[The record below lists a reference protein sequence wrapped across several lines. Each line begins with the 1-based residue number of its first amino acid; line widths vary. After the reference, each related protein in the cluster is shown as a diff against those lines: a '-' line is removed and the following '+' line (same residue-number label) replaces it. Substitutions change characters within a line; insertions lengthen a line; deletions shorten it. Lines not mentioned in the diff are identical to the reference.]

1 MSKSKF
7 TLAIVLAIT
16 FLFVNLAISGVGG
29 FTAKAQDED
38 VTVGYIV
45 REANAWWEIAAA
57 GFRVGAEEQG
67 VNAKVYMP
75 QNMQGGQLQAQT
87 LRQWVRL
94 GTVDGI
100 MVGPNVPSALVGPI
114 NEAMSQ
120 GIPVICGYG
129 VDSPESDRLLYVG
142 YDPGLLGEALAV
154 SMRKWLDEYGHE
166 SGKISYSTGSMASSE
181 DVASYEGFANP
192 LEEAGYEVLEA
203 LVDHGSSETAR
214 RNALQAIDQNP
225 DLVGMQ
231 GYYDYTV
238 PAVGDAINEKG
249 VKDEVVGMGDGF
261 TGEMIPYLQ
270 DGSIKATTAL
280 GKFPGSKLG
289 GEVIARLAKA
299 PEDQWE
305 DIVEEYTS
313 NPPEGFSNP
322 EEEEI
327 LAAFGLVTSEPVEWP
342 NMPEKLYGWKMT
354 IDEFKEA
361 NPGAWEVMVEQ
372 FQD

>member
-1 MSKSKF
+1 MTKNNWTF
-7 TLAIVLAIT
+7 MLIMVLA
-16 FLFVNLAISGVGG
+16 FVFVGVAVVGLGG
-29 FTAKAQDED
+29 YTVEAKD

-57 GFRVGAEEQG
+57 GFRAGAEAEG
-67 VNAKVYMP
+67 AKVKIYMP
-75 QNMQGGQLQAQT
+75 QNMKGGQLQAQA

-100 MVGPNVPSALVGPI
+100 MVGPNVPSALEGAI
-114 NEAMSQ
+114 NEAMSK

-129 VDSPESDRLLYVG
+129 VDSPESDRLVYVG
-142 YDPGLLGEALAV
+142 YNPGLLGEAMATA
-154 SMRKWLDEYGHE
+154 MQKWLDEYGHE
-166 SGKISYSTGSMASSE
+166 SGKITYSTGSMASTE
-181 DVASYEGFANP
+181 DVDAYDQFADP
-192 LEEAGYEVLEA
+192 LENKGYKVLPA

-214 RNALQAIDQNP
+214 RNALQVIDQNP

-261 TGEMIPYLQ
+261 TGEMVPYLQ

-289 GEVIARLAKA
+289 GQIIAKLAKA
-299 PEDQWE
+299 PKVAWPY
-305 DIVEEYTS
+305 IVDVYTT
-313 NPPEGFSNP
+313 NPPPGFSNP
-322 EEEEI
+322 KEDEI

-342 NMPEKLYGWKMT
+342 EMPTDLYGWKMT
-354 IDEFKEA
+354 IDEFREA

-372 FQD
+372 FQ

>member
-1 MSKSKF
+1 VRNSKLTS
-7 TLAIVLAIT
+7 TLVMVLT
-16 FLFVNLAISGVGG
+16 FLFVSVALVGSGQFAVR
-29 FTAKAQDED
+29 AEDD

-57 GFRVGAEEQG
+57 GFRVGAEAQG
-67 VNAKVYMP
+67 ANVKVYMP

-94 GTVDGI
+94 GSVDGI
-100 MVGPNVPSALVGPI
+100 MVGPNVPSALNGAI
-114 NEAMSQ
+114 NEAMSK

-129 VDSPESDRLLYVG
+129 VDAPDSNRLLYVG
-142 YDPGLLGEALAV
+142 YNPGLLGEALAT
-154 SMRKWLDEYGHE
+154 SMQKWLDEYDHK

-181 DVASYEGFANP
+181 DVASYDGFANP
-192 LEEAGYEVLEA
+192 LEEVGYEVLPA

-289 GEVIARLAKA
+289 GEIIAKLAMA
-299 PEDQWE
+299 PREDWE
-305 DIVEEYTS
+305 GIVDEYEA
-313 NPPEGFSNP
+313 NPPAGFSNP
-322 EEEEI
+322 EENEI

-342 NMPEKLYGWKMT
+342 EMPEKLYGWKMT
-354 IDEFKEA
+354 INEFKEA

-372 FQD
+372 FQ

>member
-1 MSKSKF
+1 MSRSKLSF
-7 TLAIVLAIT
+7 ILIMIMV
-16 FLFVNLAISGVGG
+16 FLFAGMSISGSGG
-29 FTAKAQDED
+29 YTAEADD
-38 VTVGYIV
+38 VTVGYIT

-57 GFRVGAEEQG
+57 GFKVGAEAEG
-67 VNAKVYMP
+67 AKVKIYHPATMK
-75 QNMQGGQLQAQT
+75 GGQLQAQA

-100 MVGPNVPSALVGPI
+100 MVGPNVPSALEGPI
-114 NEAMSQ
+114 NEAMEK

-142 YDPGLLGEALAV
+142 YDPGLLGEALAT
-154 SMRKWLDEYGHE
+154 SMQKWLKEYGHE
-166 SGKISYSTGSMASSE
+166 SGKITYSTGSMASSE
-181 DVASYEGFANP
+181 DVASYDGFANP
-192 LEEAGYEVLEA
+192 LEAAGFEVLEA
-203 LVDHGSSETAR
+203 LVDNGSSEVAR

-249 VKDEVVGMGDGF
+249 VKDEIVGMGDGF

-289 GEVIARLAKA
+289 GQIIAKLVKA
-299 PEDQWE
+299 PREAWPY
-305 DIVEEYTS
+305 IVDVYTT
-313 NPPEGFSNP
+313 NPPAGFSNP
-322 EEEEI
+322 KEDEI
-327 LAAFGLVTSEPVEWP
+327 LAAFGLVTSEVVEWP
-342 NMPEKLYGWKMT
+342 DMPEHLYGWKMT
-354 IDEFKEA
+354 IDEFRDA

-372 FQD
+372 FQ